1 MDRSTLIQRTIDSDA
16 YLPHGEQVCQS
27 GGMEQSRSVCLY
39 GGTISS
45 TDTIAQDFQKNHYKY
60 WGKLYKPE
68 DVKVS
73 AILRCLVD

>member
-1 MDRSTLIQRTIDSDA
+1 
-16 YLPHGEQVCQS
+16 
-27 GGMEQSRSVCLY
+27 MEQSRSVCLY